1 MLAHPQDQNESNGA
15 SSPGI
20 ENQQGSD
27 GVQDSGS
34 DDGSMNLDMILDLP
48 VTVSIEL
55 GRTVLKVEDILQFG
69 QGSVVELDKLAGEP
83 FEVLVQGRTIGK
95 GEVVVVNEKFGIRI
109 TDVLSA
115 EERIESLG

>member
-1 MLAHPQDQNESNGA
+1 MDTPQVQDKSKGA
-15 SSPGI
+15 SSPGADNRNGQP
-20 ENQQGSD
+20 EAGALEGQ
-27 GVQDSGS
+27 
-34 DDGSMNLDMILDLP
+34 MNLDMILDLP

-69 QGSVVELDKLAGEP
+69 QGSVVELDKLSGEP

-95 GEVVVVNEKFGIRI
+95 GEVVVVNEKFGVRI

-115 EERIESLG
+115 EERIEKLG

>member
-1 MLAHPQDQNESNGA
+1 MNQNESKEV
-15 SSPGI
+15 SSPAI
-20 ENQQGSD
+20 QNQAPNDGGQGS
-27 GVQDSGS
+27 GPNEE
-34 DDGSMNLDMILDLP
+34 SMNLDMILDLP

-115 EERIESLG
+115 EERIEKLG

>member
-1 MLAHPQDQNESNGA
+1 MAPPQDQNQSKGE
-15 SSPGI
+15 SSPEI
-20 ENQQGSD
+20 EKQSVND
-27 GVQDSGS
+27 GVHDSGS

-115 EERIESLG
+115 EERIETLG

>member
-1 MLAHPQDQNESNGA
+1 MDNPQAQDKLKEA
-15 SSPGI
+15 SSPEADEQAGTP
-20 ENQQGSD
+20 EAGALD
-27 GVQDSGS
+27 GQ
-34 DDGSMNLDMILDLP
+34 MNLDMILDLP

-69 QGSVVELDKLAGEP
+69 QGSVVELDKLSGEP

-95 GEVVVVNEKFGIRI
+95 GEVVVVNEKFGVRI

-115 EERIESLG
+115 EERIEKLG

>member
-1 MLAHPQDQNESNGA
+1 LDNPQAQDKSKEA
-15 SSPGI
+15 SSPGAN
-20 ENQQGSD
+20 EQASMPEAGAL
-27 GVQDSGS
+27 DSQ
-34 DDGSMNLDMILDLP
+34 MNLDMILDLP

-69 QGSVVELDKLAGEP
+69 QGSVVELDKLSGEP

-115 EERIESLG
+115 EERIEKLG

>member
-1 MLAHPQDQNESNGA
+1 MLDSPLNQNESSEA
-15 SSPGI
+15 SSPADQ
-20 ENQQGSD
+20 NLAPD
-27 GVQDSGS
+27 GAGQDPGVEE
-34 DDGSMNLDMILDLP
+34 GSMNLDMILDLP

-115 EERIESLG
+115 EERIERLG